1 MGKFGSSQVRD
12 NFFSVECLH
21 VCWFFLFV
29 HFVFF
34 LYTFQREVQLKTEE
48 KVPVST
54 IDRGSHHEVANPFD
68 IANLKH
74 EKRKSFIVFYR
85 GSLFTIFASLA

>member
-34 LYTFQREVQLKTEE
+34 FIYISERS
-48 KVPVST
+48 PVK
-54 IDRGSHHEVANPFD
+54 DG
-68 IANLKH
+68 
-74 EKRKSFIVFYR
+74 RKSSSEHYR
-85 GSLFTIFASLA
+85 